1 LDFSHLKKRHR
12 ELRDISPDNLNL
24 RVHRAL
30 SWLQRAE
37 IAEDEDGRFIF
48 LWISFNAAYA
58 NEFDERWR
66 LSEQGTFRSFL
77 SKLCELDEN
86 KQLEHLIW
94 QQFSNCIR
102 ILLDTPYVLQSFWD
116 FHSGKISEEQW
127 KERLEQDKKIANR
140 ALANRDTQLLLGI
153 VFNRLYTLRN
163 QLVHGGAT
171 WNSSVNRKQLKDC
184 TKLLYQLVCII
195 IELMMTHPDTLWG
208 DACYPVVDMPE

>member
-1 LDFSHLKKRHR
+1 MDFSHLKKRHR

-94 QQFSNCIR
+94 QQFFQ
-102 ILLDTPYVLQSFWD
+102 LHP
-116 FHSGKISEEQW
+116 HSS
-127 KERLEQDKKIANR
+127 
-140 ALANRDTQLLLGI
+140 
-153 VFNRLYTLRN
+153 
-163 QLVHGGAT
+163 
-171 WNSSVNRKQLKDC
+171 
-184 TKLLYQLVCII
+184 
-195 IELMMTHPDTLWG
+195 
-208 DACYPVVDMPE
+208 